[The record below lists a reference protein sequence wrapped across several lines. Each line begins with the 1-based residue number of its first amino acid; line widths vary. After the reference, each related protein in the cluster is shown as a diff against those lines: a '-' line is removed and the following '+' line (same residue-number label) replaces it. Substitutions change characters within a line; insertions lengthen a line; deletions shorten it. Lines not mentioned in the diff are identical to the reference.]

1 MMQTSRVARRFL
13 RALKTSAA
21 VSGILLSLALGT
33 SLHASRNSPAQ
44 KKAYLVATSHLDT
57 QWRWTIQTTIRDY
70 IPNTLRG
77 NLALL
82 ERYPEYVF
90 NFEGAFRYMLAKEY
104 YPQEY
109 ARMAD
114 YIRAGR
120 WHVTGSGVDACD
132 VNIPSPESL
141 IRQVLYGN
149 GFFKKEFGKSSCDL
163 FLPDCFGFGYA
174 LPSIAKHCGL
184 VGFSTQKL
192 TWGSSVGIPFD
203 IGLWQGVDGNTLIA
217 ALDPGAY
224 VSDLIQDQ
232 SRDSVVERAI
242 DRQYQRSGLAAA
254 YRYYGTGDVGGAPS
268 EGSVKWLEKS
278 LHSDGPITVVSA
290 AADQLYRE
298 LSPAQQQALPRY
310 NGELLMSTHGTG
322 CYTSQAAM
330 KRWNRK
336 NELLANAAERAA
348 VVADWFGAA
357 RYPKEKL
364 NDAWVRFLWHQFHDD
379 LTGTSIPE
387 AYEFSWNDEII
398 SANQFA
404 AVLEHSVAA
413 ASRGLDTQVVGRPI
427 VVYNPLSYDR
437 QDVVEITVPREGM
450 KSYARIFD
458 RSREVPS
465 QVLSVTPTSL
475 RMIFLARTPS
485 VGFKVY
491 SLRYSDTPYPE
502 ATDLHISASRLEN
515 KRYRLTLNAQ
525 GQVVSVR
532 DKKANRELL
541 SAPLHLQL
549 LNNTSIEWPAWEVMY
564 KDLSVPP
571 RATVDSPAQVTVVEN
586 GPVRVCL
593 RITQKKDSST
603 FIQNIS
609 LAAGEAGDR
618 ILFSLA
624 VNWNTRGTLLKAA
637 FPLSVRNDQAT
648 YDLGVGAIAR
658 PTNSEKLYEV
668 PAQQWADLTDA
679 RGEYGVAVFNDCK
692 YGWDKPEDH
701 TLRLSLLHTP
711 TTGSGFQDQSAQDL
725 GFHQM
730 TFGLMGHVGSW
741 QQSGVVQQAGS
752 LNQPLLAFL
761 VGRHSGCANELS
773 FVSLDTDQIIIHAI
787 KQAEASDEIVVRL
800 CESSGRPAEQAALK
814 FFAPV
819 QSARE
824 LNGSEE
830 VIAPLKVQQGGLRLT
845 FAPYQLRTIAVR
857 LAAPPRAV
865 EPVLCQPLVL
875 SYNLDAFSS
884 NEDRSDGDLDG
895 NGVCCPSEL
904 ISDTVHCEE
913 VAFKMGSTAPG
924 SLNALACHGQTLRL
938 PFSDCNRVHLLAAS
952 RREDVSC
959 TLLVGGQPHEWKV
972 QSFRGNI
979 GQWDSRL
986 ADGTVTEIGRLNGV
1000 EVETFSLTPG
1010 FIKTDRIAWV
1020 GTHAHTPD
1028 NDVPYKFCCLYRYD
1042 FPLPDGVR
1050 SITLPNQ
1057 EAVVVFAVTCS
1068 REENGGTRALSPLF
1082 DRFPDNQVTI
1092 VSAENALCFVDK
1104 LLISL
1109 AASPSQKEVRYTLD
1123 GSEPG
1128 ASSLLYQ
1135 APFFIDR
1142 TTLVK
1147 ACAFDP
1153 LYNAGPVAAKRFF
1166 RSSLRPAVAA
1176 PDGDAGVCCSY
1187 YEGVWK
1193 WLPNFSQLSPIRT
1206 AVLSDFSLPDQVR
1219 EDHFAVLFTAAIN
1232 IPADGFY
1239 TFYTRSDDGSALWI
1253 DDVKVVDN
1261 DGSHGADE
1269 KAGLI
1274 GLAAGWH
1281 PITVLYFEDHGEQ
1294 SLQVSYAGPGVPK
1307 QTIPA
1312 ERLRQRP

>member
-1 MMQTSRVARRFL
+1 MRQIKRAAWRFL
-13 RALKTSAA
+13 RSLRTSAA
-21 VSGILLSLALGT
+21 VCGILLSIAPGT
-33 SLHASRNSPAQ
+33 SLHASAKSPAQ

-77 NLALL
+77 NFALL

-120 WHVTGSGVDACD
+120 WHVPGSSVAACD

-149 GFFKKEFGKSSCDL
+149 GFFQQEFGKTSCDI

-184 VGFSTQKL
+184 AGFSTQKL
-192 TWGSSVGIPFD
+192 TWGSSVGIPFG
-203 IGLWQGVDGNTLIA
+203 IGLWQGVDGSTLIA

-224 VSDLIQDQ
+224 VSDLTQDQ

-242 DRQYQRSGLAAA
+242 DRQWQQSGLAAA

-268 EGSVKWLEKS
+268 EGSVKWMEKS

-290 AADQLYRE
+290 SADQLYRE
-298 LSPAQQQALPRY
+298 LSPEQQQALPRY
-310 NGELLMSTHGTG
+310 NGELLMTAHGTG

-364 NDAWVRFLWHQFHDD
+364 NEAWVRFLWHQFHDD
-379 LTGTSIPE
+379 LTGTSLPE

-398 SANQFA
+398 TANQFA

-413 ASRGLDTQVVGRPI
+413 ASRVLDTQVAGSPI
-427 VVYNPLSYDR
+427 LVYNPLSFDR
-437 QDVVEITVPREGM
+437 QDVVEITVPREGN
-450 KSYARIFD
+450 KPYARIFD
-458 RSREVPS
+458 RGREVPS
-465 QVLSVTPTSL
+465 QVLSATAAAL
-475 RMIFLARTPS
+475 RMIFLARVPS

-491 SLRYSDTPYPE
+491 SLRYSDTPYHE
-502 ATDLHISASRLEN
+502 ASELQISASRLEN
-515 KRYRLTLNAQ
+515 KRYRLTLNAR

-564 KDLSVPP
+564 KDLSAPP
-571 RATVDSPAQVTVVEN
+571 RATVDSPAQLTVVEN

-603 FIQNIS
+603 FIQDIS
-609 LAAGEAGDR
+609 LAAGEAGDQV
-618 ILFSLA
+618 LFSLA
-624 VNWNTRGTLLKAA
+624 LNWNTRGTLLKAA
-637 FPLSVRNDQAT
+637 FPLSVRNEKAT

-679 RGEYGVAVFNDCK
+679 GGGYGVTVFNDCK
-692 YGWDKPEDH
+692 YGWDKPDDH
-701 TLRLSLLHTP
+701 TLRLTLVHTP
-711 TTGSGFQDQSAQDL
+711 TTASGFQDQSAQDL
-725 GFHQM
+725 GFHRM
-730 TFGLMGHVGSW
+730 TYGLMGHAGSW
-741 QQSGVVQQAGS
+741 QQSGVVQQAGR
-752 LNQPLLAFL
+752 LNQPLTAFL
-761 VGRHSGCANELS
+761 AGRHSGCANELS
-773 FVSLDTDQIIIHAI
+773 FASLNSDQILIQAI
-787 KQAEASDEIVVRL
+787 KQAEASDEMVVRL
-800 CESSGRPAEQAALK
+800 CESSGRPIEQAVLK

-824 LNGSEE
+824 LNGSEAF
-830 VIAPLKVQQGGLRLT
+830 VAPLNVQQGALPLK

-857 LAAPPRAV
+857 LAAPPQKVKPA
-865 EPVLCQPLVL
+865 LCQPLVL

-895 NGVCCPSEL
+895 HGGSFPSEL
-904 ISDTVHCEE
+904 ISDTVHAEE
-913 VAFKMGSTAPG
+913 VVFRMGSTAPG
-924 SLNALACHGQTLRL
+924 SLNALACQGQTLTL
-938 PFSDCNRVHLLAAS
+938 PSGDYNRVHLLAAG
-952 RREDVSC
+952 RKEDVSC
-959 TLLVGGQPHEWKV
+959 TLLVGGQSHPWKV
-972 QSFRGNI
+972 QSSRGNM

-986 ADGTVTEIGRLNGV
+986 VDGSVSEIGRLNGV

-1010 FIKTDRIAWV
+1010 FIKNDRIAWV
-1020 GTHAHTPD
+1020 GTHAHTP
-1028 NDVPYKFCCLYRYD
+1028 NGDVPYKFCYLFRYD

-1050 SITLPNQ
+1050 SITLPKQ
-1057 EAVVVFAVTCS
+1057 EEVVVFAVTCS

-1082 DRFPDNQVTI
+1082 DRFPDNQVAI

-1109 AASPSQKEVRYTLD
+1109 NAAPSQKEVRYTLD

-1128 ASSLLYQ
+1128 ATSALYQ
-1135 APFFIDR
+1135 APFFVDR

-1153 LYNAGPVAAKRFF
+1153 WNNAGPVASKRFF
-1166 RSSLRPAVAA
+1166 QSTLRPAAA
-1176 PDGDAGVCCSY
+1176 AYDGDAGVCCSY

-1193 WLPNFSQLSPIRT
+1193 WLPNFSQLSPMRT
-1206 AVLSDFSLPDQVR
+1206 AVLADFSLPDQVR
-1219 EDHFAVLFTAAIN
+1219 EDHFAVLFTAMIN

-1253 DDVKVVDN
+1253 GDVKVVDN

-1281 PITVLYFEDHGEQ
+1281 PITVHYFEDHGEQ
-1294 SLQVSYAGPGVPK
+1294 SLQVRYAGPGVPK
-1307 QTIPA
+1307 QIVPA

>member
-1 MMQTSRVARRFL
+1 MKQINRAVWRFL
-13 RALKTSAA
+13 WSKKTVAA
-21 VSGILLSLALGT
+21 ISGILLSIALGT
-33 SLHASRNSPAQ
+33 SVHASPDSAAR

-77 NLALL
+77 NMALL
-82 ERYPEYVF
+82 EHYPEYVF
-90 NFEGAFRYMLAKEY
+90 SFEGAFRYRLAKEY

-109 ARMAD
+109 ARMAE

-120 WHVTGSGVDACD
+120 WHVTGSSVDACD
-132 VNIPSPESL
+132 VNIPSAESL
-141 IRQVLYGN
+141 IRQTLYGN
-149 GFFKKEFGKSSCDL
+149 GFFKKEFGKTSCDI

-174 LPSIAKHCGL
+174 LPSIARHCGL
-184 VGFSTQKL
+184 TGFSTQKL

-203 IGLWQGVDGNTLIA
+203 IGLWQGVDSSTLIA

-224 VSDLIQDQ
+224 VSNLTQDQ

-242 DRQYQRSGLAAA
+242 DRQMQRSGLAAA

-268 EGSVKWLEKS
+268 EESVKWLQKS

-298 LSPAQQQALPRY
+298 LTPAQQQALPRY
-310 NGELLMSTHGTG
+310 NGELLMSTHGSG

-348 VVADWFGAA
+348 VVAEWFGAA

-413 ASRGLDTQVVGRPI
+413 ASRGLDTRVVDLPI
-427 VVYNPLSYDR
+427 LVYNPLSFDR

-450 KSYARIFD
+450 KPYARIYD
-458 RSREVPS
+458 RGREVPS
-465 QVLSVTPTSL
+465 QLLSATPTAL
-475 RMIFLARTPS
+475 RMIFLAHAPS

-491 SLRYSDTPYPE
+491 SLRYSDTPYR
-502 ATDLHISASRLEN
+502 AASDLHVSASRLEN

-541 SAPLHLQL
+541 SAPLQLQL
-549 LNNTSIEWPAWEVMY
+549 LNNTSIDWPAWEVIY

-571 RATVDSPAQVTVVEN
+571 RATVDSPAQVAIVEN

-593 RITQKKDSST
+593 RIAQKKDSST

-618 ILFSLA
+618 VLFSLA

-668 PAQQWADLTDA
+668 PAQQWADLTA
-679 RGEYGVAVFNDCK
+679 AGGEYGVAVLNDCK
-692 YGWDKPEDH
+692 YGWDKPDDH
-701 TLRLSLLHTP
+701 TLRLTLLHTP

-725 GFHQM
+725 GFHQLAY
-730 TFGLMGHVGSW
+730 GLMGHAGSW
-741 QQSGVVQQAGS
+741 QQSGVVRQAAG
-752 LNQPLLAFL
+752 LNQPLIAF
-761 VGRHSGCANELS
+761 VAGRHSGCADELS
-773 FVSLDTDQIIIHAI
+773 FASLNTDQILIQAI
-787 KQAEASDEIVVRL
+787 KQAEESDEIIVRL
-800 CESSGRPAEQAALK
+800 CESSGRPTEQASLK

-830 VIAPLKVQQGGLRLT
+830 LIAPLDVQQGALRLK

-857 LAAPPRAV
+857 LAAPPQTL
-865 EPVLCQPLVL
+865 EPVHCQPLVL

-884 NEDRSDGDLDG
+884 NEERSDGDLDG
-895 NGVCCPSEL
+895 KGICCPSEL
-904 ISDTVHCEE
+904 ISDTVQSEE
-913 VAFKMGSTAPG
+913 VVFHMGSTATG
-924 SLNALACHGQTLRL
+924 SLNALVCQGQTLTL
-938 PFSDCNRVHLLAAS
+938 PSGDYNRVHLLAAG
-952 RREDVSC
+952 RREDVTCS
-959 TLLVGGQPHEWKV
+959 LLVGRQPQAWKV

-986 ADGTVTEIGRLNGV
+986 VDGGMAEIGRLNGV

-1020 GTHAHTPD
+1020 ATHSHTPSG
-1028 NDVPYKFCCLYRYD
+1028 DVPYKFCYLFRYD
-1042 FPLPDGVR
+1042 FPLPEGVR
-1050 SITLPNQ
+1050 TITLPNQ
-1057 EAVVVFAVTCS
+1057 DEVVVFAVTCS
-1068 REENGGTRALSPLF
+1068 REEHGGTHALSPLF
-1082 DRFPDNQVTI
+1082 DRFPDNQVAI

-1109 AASPSQKEVRYTLD
+1109 AASPTQKEVRYTLD

-1128 ASSLLYQ
+1128 ASSPLYQ
-1135 APFFIDR
+1135 APFSIDR
-1142 TTLVK
+1142 TLMVK
-1147 ACAFDP
+1147 ARAFDSSN
-1153 LYNAGPVAAKRFF
+1153 NAGPVASKRFF
-1166 RSSLRPAVAA
+1166 QSSLRPAVAV
-1176 PDGDAGVCCSY
+1176 PDGDVGVCCSY

-1193 WLPNFSQLSPIRT
+1193 WLPNFAELNPMRT
-1206 AVLSDFSLPDQVR
+1206 AVLADFSLPDQVR
-1219 EDHFAVLFTAAIN
+1219 EDHFAVLYTAMIN

-1239 TFYTRSDDGSALWI
+1239 TFYTRSDDGSALWVGN
-1253 DDVKVVDN
+1253 VKVVDN

-1269 KAGLI
+1269 KAGII

-1281 PITVLYFEDHGEQ
+1281 PITVHYFEDHGEQ
-1294 SLQVSYAGPGVPK
+1294 SLQVRYAGPGMAK
-1307 QTIPA
+1307 QIIPA

>member
-1 MMQTSRVARRFL
+1 MMQTSGVARRFL
-13 RALKTSAA
+13 RALKTGVA
-21 VSGILLSLALGT
+21 VGGILLSLALRT
-33 SLHASRNSPAQ
+33 TLRASPDSPAQ

-77 NLALL
+77 NFALL
-82 ERYPEYVF
+82 QRYPEYVF

-120 WHVTGSGVDACD
+120 WQVTGSFVDACD

-141 IRQVLYGN
+141 IRQALYGN
-149 GFFKKEFGKSSCDL
+149 GFFQKEFGKTSCDI

-174 LPSIAKHCGL
+174 LPSIARHCGL
-184 VGFSTQKL
+184 LGFSTQKL

-203 IGLWQGVDGNTLIA
+203 IGLWQGVDGHTLIA

-224 VSDLIQDQ
+224 VSDLTQDQ
-232 SRDSVVERAI
+232 SRDSVVARAI
-242 DRQYQRSGLAAA
+242 DRQWRRSGLSVA

-268 EGSVKWLEKS
+268 EGSVQWLENS

-290 AADQLYRE
+290 TADQLYRE
-298 LSPAQQQALPRY
+298 LSPEQQQALPRY

-364 NDAWVRFLWHQFHDD
+364 KDAWVRFLWHQFHDD

-413 ASRGLDTQVVGRPI
+413 ASRGLDTRVTGLPI
-427 VVYNPLSYDR
+427 LVYNPLSFDR
-437 QDVVEITVPREGM
+437 QDVVEITVPREGE
-450 KSYARIFD
+450 KPYARIFD
-458 RSREVPS
+458 RGREVPS
-465 QVLSVTPTSL
+465 QVLSATATTL
-475 RMIFLARTPS
+475 RMIFLARAPS
-485 VGFKVY
+485 VGFQVY
-491 SLRYSDTPYPE
+491 SLRYSDTPYRE
-502 ATDLHISASRLEN
+502 ASDLHVSASRLEN

-525 GQVVSVR
+525 GQVVSIR

-541 SAPLHLQL
+541 SAPLQLQL
-549 LNNTSIEWPAWEVMY
+549 LNNTSIDWPAWEVIY

-571 RATVDSPAQVTVVEN
+571 RAAVDSPAQVSVVEN

-593 RITQKKDSST
+593 RITQRKDSST

-609 LAAGEAGDR
+609 LAAGEAGDQV
-618 ILFSLA
+618 LFSLA
-624 VNWNTRGTLLKAA
+624 LNWNTRGTLLKAA
-637 FPLSVRNDQAT
+637 FPLSVRNDHAT

-679 RGEYGVAVFNDCK
+679 GGEYGVAVFNDCK
-692 YGWDKPEDH
+692 YGWDKPDDH
-701 TLRLSLLHTP
+701 TLRLTLLHTP

-725 GFHQM
+725 GCHQM
-730 TFGLMGHVGSW
+730 AYGLMGHAGPW
-741 QQSGVVQQAGS
+741 QQSGVVQQAGR
-752 LNQPLLAFL
+752 LNQPLIAFL
-761 VGRHSGCANELS
+761 TGRHSGCASELS
-773 FVSLDTDQIIIHAI
+773 FASLDTDQILIHAI

-800 CESSGRPAEQAALK
+800 CECSGRPVEQAALK
-814 FFAPV
+814 FYAPV

-824 LNGSEE
+824 LNGSEAF
-830 VIAPLKVQQGGLRLT
+830 VAPLNVHQGALHLS

-857 LAAPPRAV
+857 LADPPQAV
-865 EPVLCQPLVL
+865 QSVRCQPVDLPFT
-875 SYNLDAFSS
+875 LDAFSS

-895 NGVCCPSEL
+895 NGACFPSEL
-904 ISDTVHCEE
+904 ISDTVLSEE
-913 VAFKMGSTAPG
+913 VVFKMGSTAPG
-924 SLNALACHGQTLRL
+924 SLNALACKGQTLTLPAGGYNRL
-938 PFSDCNRVHLLAAS
+938 HLLAAS
-952 RREDVSC
+952 RTEDVSC
-959 TLLVGGQPHEWKV
+959 SLLVEGRPHTWKV

-986 ADGTVTEIGRLNGV
+986 VDGSAAEIGRLNGV

-1020 GTHAHTPD
+1020 ATHSHTPGG
-1028 NDVPYKFCCLYRYD
+1028 DVPYKFCYLFRYD
-1042 FPLPDGVR
+1042 FPLAENVR
-1050 SITLPNQ
+1050 TVALPNQ
-1057 EAVVVFAVTCS
+1057 EEVVVFAATCS
-1068 REENGGTRALSPLF
+1068 REENGGARALSPLF
-1082 DRFPDNQVTI
+1082 DQFPDNQVAI

-1109 AASPSQKEVRYTLD
+1109 VASPSQKEVRYTLD

-1135 APFFIDR
+1135 APFFVDR

-1153 LYNAGPVAAKRFF
+1153 LNNAGPVASKRFF
-1166 RSSLRPAVAA
+1166 QSSLRPAVAA
-1176 PDGDAGVCCSY
+1176 SDGDAGVCCSY

-1193 WLPNFSQLSPIRT
+1193 WLPNFPQLSPIRT
-1206 AVLSDFSLPDQVR
+1206 AVLPDFSLPDQAR
-1219 EDHFAVLFTAAIN
+1219 EDHFAVLYTAMIN

-1253 DDVKVVDN
+1253 GDVKVVDN

-1281 PITVLYFEDHGEQ
+1281 PITVHYFEDHGEQ
-1294 SLQVSYAGPGVPK
+1294 SLQVSYAGPGIPK
-1307 QTIPA
+1307 QIIPA